1 MAEGIF
7 VAVGD
12 SFTWGQGLQYYD
24 WIQNSKMSK
33 EEIKDFL
40 LSDLNG
46 SHYQWLNLHHKIT
59 NRDLESIKSLRYIDL
74 ISKELDMG
82 YITKETNGG
91 ENRNNIN
98 LIGNTLLLQV
108 DMDPNHPGYR
118 AWGPP
123 EWWPDKSDKK
133 PDFRLQN
140 DKLLNREIK
149 FVILQLTFVE
159 RDLPPEDDRVGDWD
173 HELEYKECLH
183 NTILQVKELY
193 KLCKELNVQLLVWSY
208 PPDIAYFLRKEPYF
222 VKIPYKGKEYNS
234 YDELAT
240 KYPQFCL
247 GRPNHGLKVW
257 EIKPGLRLRRPNHGL
272 KVWEI
277 TGDLGHLG
285 VTDEHPSKHFHKL
298 ISEVLLNRLKK
309 DNE

>member
-1 MAEGIF
+1 MAKDIF

-12 SFTWGQGLQYYD
+12 SFTWGQGLYYYD
-24 WIQNSKMSK
+24 WIKNSKMTK

-40 LSDLNG
+40 LSDLQG
-46 SHYQWLNLHHKIT
+46 SHFQWMNLHHKIT
-59 NRDLESIKSLRYIDL
+59 NGDLESIKSLRYIDL
-74 ISKELDMG
+74 ISKELDMD
-82 YITKETNGG
+82 YITKEKTGG

-108 DMDPNHPGYR
+108 DVDPNHPGYKG
-118 AWGPP
+118 WGPP
-123 EWWPDKSDKK
+123 QWWPNKSDKK

-149 FVILQLTFVE
+149 FVILQLTHIE
-159 RDLPPEDDRVGDWD
+159 RDLPPENERVGDWD
-173 HELEYKECLH
+173 YEYEYKECLH

-208 PPDIAYFLRKEPYF
+208 PSDIAYFLRKEPYF

-234 YDELAT
+234 YDELTT
-240 KYPQFCL
+240 KYPLLCL
-247 GRPNHGLKVW
+247 GRENKGEYGF
-257 EIKPGLRLRRPNHGL
+257 EIN
-272 KVWEI
+272 
-277 TGDLGHLG
+277 GDLGHLG

>member
-12 SFTWGQGLQYYD
+12 SLTWGMGLYYYD
-24 WIQNSKMSK
+24 WIKNSKMSK

-40 LSDLNG
+40 LSDLQG
-46 SHYQWLNLHHKIT
+46 SHYQWMNLSHKIT

-74 ISKELDMG
+74 ISKELDMD

-91 ENRNNIN
+91 LNRNNIH

-108 DMDPNHPGYR
+108 DVNPNHPGYR

-123 EWWPDKSDKK
+123 QWWPDKSDKK

-149 FVILQLTFVE
+149 FVILQLTHVA
-159 RDLPPEDDRVGDWD
+159 RDLLPERDRVGDWNY
-173 HELEYKECLH
+173 EKEYKECLH
-183 NTILQVKELY
+183 NTIIEVKKLY

-208 PPDIAYFLRKEPYF
+208 PGDIAYFLQKEPYF
-222 VKIPYKGKEYNS
+222 VKIPYMGREYNS
-234 YDELAT
+234 YEHLIRI
-240 KYPQFCL
+240 YPIFCL
-247 GRPNHGLKVW
+247 GRSNDDGSHD
-257 EIKPGLRLRRPNHGL
+257 EIN
-272 KVWEI
+272 
-277 TGDLGHLG
+277 GDLGHLG

-298 ISEVLLNRLKK
+298 LSEVILNKLKK

>member
-40 LSDLNG
+40 LSDLQG
-46 SHYQWLNLHHKIT
+46 SHYQWMNLSHKIT

-74 ISKELDMG
+74 ISKELDMD
-82 YITKETNGG
+82 YITKIKNGG
-91 ENRNNIN
+91 KNRNNIH

-108 DMDPNHPGYR
+108 DVDPNHPGYR

-123 EWWPDKSDKK
+123 QWWPDKSNKK

-149 FVILQLTFVE
+149 FVILQLTHVA
-159 RDLPPEDDRVGDWD
+159 RDLPPERDRVGDWNY
-173 HELEYKECLH
+173 EKEYKECLH
-183 NTILQVKELY
+183 NTIIEVKKLY

-208 PPDIAYFLRKEPYF
+208 PDDIAYFIRNEPYF
-222 VKIPYKGKEYNS
+222 VKIPYMGREYNS
-234 YDELAT
+234 YEHLIRI
-240 KYPQFCL
+240 YPIFCL
-247 GRPNHGLKVW
+247 GRENDDEKGF
-257 EIKPGLRLRRPNHGL
+257 EIN
-272 KVWEI
+272 
-277 TGDLGHLG
+277 GDLGHLG

-298 ISEVLLNRLKK
+298 LSEVILNKLKK

>member
-1 MAEGIF
+1 MDKKTDIF

-24 WIQNSKMSK
+24 WIKNSKMSK
-33 EEIKDFL
+33 DEIKYFL
-40 LSDLNG
+40 LSDLQG

-74 ISKELDMG
+74 ISKELDMD

-91 ENRNNIN
+91 SNIENIRYISE
-98 LIGNTLLLQV
+98 TLLRQV

-133 PDFRLQN
+133 PDFTLQN
-140 DKLLNREIK
+140 DKLLNREIS
-149 FVILQLTFVE
+149 FVILQLTHVN
-159 RDLPPEDDRVGDWD
+159 RDLLDEILRDESWD
-173 HELEYKECLH
+173 YEKEYQEQLH
-183 NTILQVKELY
+183 ITILRVKELY

-208 PPDIAYFLRKEPYF
+208 PADIAYFLRKEPYF

-234 YDELAT
+234 YEDMISIYPEL
-240 KYPQFCL
+240 CL
-247 GRPNHGLKVW
+247 GRLNQGEKAW
-257 EIKPGLRLRRPNHGL
+257 KIN
-272 KVWEI
+272 
-277 TGDLGHLG
+277 GDLGHLG

-298 ISEVLLNRLKK
+298 ISDLLLHRFYTRSELVN
-309 DNE
+309 N

>member
-1 MAEGIF
+1 MAEDIF
-7 VAVGD
+7 VAIGD
-12 SFTWGQGLQYYD
+12 SFTWGMGLYYYD

-40 LSDLNG
+40 LSDLQG
-46 SHYQWLNLHHKIT
+46 SHYQWLNLSHKIT

-74 ISKELDMG
+74 ISKELDMD
-82 YITKETNGG
+82 YITKEKTGG

-108 DMDPNHPGYR
+108 DVDPNHPGYKG
-118 AWGPP
+118 WGPP
-123 EWWPDKSDKK
+123 QWWPNKSDKK

-149 FVILQLTFVE
+149 FVILQLTHIE
-159 RDLPPEDDRVGDWD
+159 RDLPPEIDRVGDWNY
-173 HELEYKECLH
+173 EYEYKECLH

-208 PPDIAYFLRKEPYF
+208 PSDIAYFLRKEPYF

-234 YDELAT
+234 YDELTT
-240 KYPQFCL
+240 KYPLLCL
-247 GRPNHGLKVW
+247 GRENKGEYGF
-257 EIKPGLRLRRPNHGL
+257 EIN
-272 KVWEI
+272 
-277 TGDLGHLG
+277 GDLGHLG

>member
-1 MAEGIF
+1 MAKDIF

-12 SFTWGQGLQYYD
+12 SFTWGQGLYYYD
-24 WIQNSKMSK
+24 WIKNSKMTK

-40 LSDLNG
+40 LSDLQG
-46 SHYQWLNLHHKIT
+46 SHFQWMNLHHKIT
-59 NRDLESIKSLRYIDL
+59 NGDLESIKSLRYIDL
-74 ISKELDMG
+74 ISKELDMD
-82 YITKETNGG
+82 YITKEKTGG

-108 DMDPNHPGYR
+108 DVDPNHPGYKG
-118 AWGPP
+118 WGPP
-123 EWWPDKSDKK
+123 QWWPNKSDKK

-149 FVILQLTFVE
+149 FVILQLTHIE
-159 RDLPPEDDRVGDWD
+159 RDLPPENERVGDWD
-173 HELEYKECLH
+173 YEYEYKECLH
-183 NTILQVKELY
+183 NTTLQIKELY

-208 PPDIAYFLRKEPYF
+208 PSDIAYFLRKEPYF

-234 YDELAT
+234 YDELTT
-240 KYPQFCL
+240 KYPLLCL
-247 GRPNHGLKVW
+247 GRENKGEYGF
-257 EIKPGLRLRRPNHGL
+257 EIN
-272 KVWEI
+272 
-277 TGDLGHLG
+277 GDLGHLG

>member
-12 SFTWGQGLQYYD
+12 SFTFGQGLQYYD
-24 WIQNSKMSK
+24 WIKNSKMSK
-33 EEIKDFL
+33 DEIKYFL
-40 LSDLNG
+40 LSDLHG
-46 SHYQWLNLHHKIT
+46 SHYQWLNLSHKIT
-59 NRDLESIKSLRYIDL
+59 NRDLESIKLLRYIDL
-74 ISKELDMG
+74 ISKELDMD

-91 ENRNNIN
+91 SNHNNIN
-98 LIGNTLLLQV
+98 LIGNTLLLQPDV
-108 DMDPNHPGYR
+108 DPNHPGYR

-123 EWWPDKSDKK
+123 QWWPDKSANSLDPFGEGVER

-149 FVILQLTFVE
+149 FVILQLTHIE
-159 RDLPPEDDRVGDWD
+159 RDLPPENERVGDWD
-173 HELEYKECLH
+173 YEYEYKECLH
-183 NTILQVKELY
+183 NTTLQIKELY

-208 PPDIAYFLRKEPYF
+208 PADIAYFLRKEPYF

-234 YDELAT
+234 YEDMISIYPEL
-240 KYPQFCL
+240 CL
-247 GRPNHGLKVW
+247 GRLNQGEKVF
-257 EIKPGLRLRRPNHGL
+257 EIK
-272 KVWEI
+272 
-277 TGDLGHLG
+277 GDLGHLG

-298 ISEVLLNRLKK
+298 ISEVLLNKLKK

>member
-1 MAEGIF
+1 MAEDIF
-7 VAVGD
+7 VATGD
-12 SFTWGQGLQYYD
+12 SFTFGQGLYYYD
-24 WIQNSKMSK
+24 WIQNSKLSAK
-33 EEIKDFL
+33 EIKDFL
-40 LSDLNG
+40 LSDLKG
-46 SHYQWLNLHHKIT
+46 SHFQWSNLSHKIT

-74 ISKELDMG
+74 ISKELDMD

-91 ENRNNIN
+91 SNHNNIN
-98 LIGNTLLLQV
+98 LIGNTLLLQPDV
-108 DMDPNHPGYR
+108 DPNHPGYR

-123 EWWPDKSDKK
+123 QWWPDKSANSLDPFGEGAER

-149 FVILQLTFVE
+149 FVILQLTNVE
-159 RDLPPEDDRVGDWD
+159 RDLPPENERVGDWNY
-173 HELEYKECLH
+173 EKKYKERLKD
-183 NTILQVKELY
+183 TIEEVKKLY
-193 KLCKELNVQLLVWSY
+193 ELCKELNVKLLVWSY
-208 PPDIAYFLRKEPYF
+208 PADIGYFLKDEPYF
-222 VKIPYKGKEYNS
+222 VKIPYADKEYNS

-257 EIKPGLRLRRPNHGL
+257 EIN
-272 KVWEI
+272 
-277 TGDLGHLG
+277 GDLGHLG

-298 ISEVLLNRLKK
+298 ISEVLLNKLKK

>member
-24 WIQNSKMSK
+24 WIQNSKMSR

>member
-1 MAEGIF
+1 MAKDIF

-12 SFTWGQGLQYYD
+12 SFTWGQGLYYYD
-24 WIQNSKMSK
+24 WIKNSKMTK

-40 LSDLNG
+40 LSDLQG
-46 SHYQWLNLHHKIT
+46 SHFQWMNLHHKIT
-59 NRDLESIKSLRYIDL
+59 NGDLESIKSLRYIDL
-74 ISKELDMG
+74 ISNKLDMD
-82 YITKETNGG
+82 YITKEKTGG

-108 DMDPNHPGYR
+108 DVDPNHPGYKG
-118 AWGPP
+118 WGPP
-123 EWWPDKSDKK
+123 QWWPNKSDKK

-149 FVILQLTFVE
+149 FVILQLTHIE
-159 RDLPPEDDRVGDWD
+159 RDLPPEIDRVGDWNY
-173 HELEYKECLH
+173 EYEYKECLH

-208 PPDIAYFLRKEPYF
+208 PSDIAYFLRKEPYF

-234 YDELAT
+234 YDELTT
-240 KYPQFCL
+240 KYPLLCL
-247 GRPNHGLKVW
+247 GRENKGEYGF
-257 EIKPGLRLRRPNHGL
+257 EIN
-272 KVWEI
+272 
-277 TGDLGHLG
+277 GDLGHLG

>member
-1 MAEGIF
+1 MAKDIF

-12 SFTWGQGLQYYD
+12 SFTWGQGLYYYD
-24 WIQNSKMSK
+24 WIKNSKMTK

-40 LSDLNG
+40 LSDLQG

-82 YITKETNGG
+82 YITTETNGG
-91 ENRNNIN
+91 KNKENIH
-98 LIGNTLLLQV
+98 LMGQTLLLQV
-108 DMDPNHPGYR
+108 DMDPNHPLYKG
-118 AWGPP
+118 WGPP
-123 EWWPDKSDKK
+123 QWWPNKSDKK

-149 FVILQLTFVE
+149 FVILQLTHVE
-159 RDLPPEDDRVGDWD
+159 RDLPEERLRVGDWD
-173 HELEYKECLH
+173 YEKEYRECLQH
-183 NTILQVKELY
+183 TIEEVKELY

-208 PPDIAYFLRKEPYF
+208 PSDIAYFLQEEPYF
-222 VKIPYKGKEYNS
+222 IKIGYAGKEYNS
-234 YDELAT
+234 YDELT
-240 KYPQFCL
+240 DIHPEFCL
-247 GRPNHGLKVW
+247 GRKNYGEKEF
-257 EIKPGLRLRRPNHGL
+257 EIN
-272 KVWEI
+272 
-277 TGDLGHLG
+277 GDLGHLG

-298 ISEVLLNRLKK
+298 ISEVLLNRSKK

>member
-12 SFTWGQGLQYYD
+12 SFTFGQGLQYYD
-24 WIQNSKMSK
+24 WIKNSKMSK
-33 EEIKDFL
+33 DEIKYFL
-40 LSDLNG
+40 LSDLHG
-46 SHYQWLNLHHKIT
+46 SHYQWLNLSHKIT
-59 NRDLESIKSLRYIDL
+59 NRDLESIKLLRYIDL
-74 ISKELDMG
+74 ISKELDMD

-91 ENRNNIN
+91 SNHNNIN
-98 LIGNTLLLQV
+98 LIGNKFLRQV
-108 DMDPNHPGYR
+108 DMDPKHPGYK

-123 EWWPDKSDKK
+123 QWWPDELQWMTVSP

-149 FVILQLTFVE
+149 FVILQLTHIE
-159 RDLPPEDDRVGDWD
+159 RDLPPENERVGDWD
-173 HELEYKECLH
+173 YEYEYKECLH
-183 NTILQVKELY
+183 NTTLQIKELY

-208 PPDIAYFLRKEPYF
+208 PADIAYFLRKEPYF

-234 YDELAT
+234 YEDMISIYPEL
-240 KYPQFCL
+240 CL
-247 GRPNHGLKVW
+247 GRLNQGEKAW
-257 EIKPGLRLRRPNHGL
+257 KIN
-272 KVWEI
+272 
-277 TGDLGHLG
+277 GDLGHLG

-298 ISEVLLNRLKK
+298 ISDELLNKLKK

>member
-1 MAEGIF
+1 MAEDIF

-33 EEIKDFL
+33 EEIKEFF
-40 LSDLNG
+40 LSDLQG
-46 SHYQWLNLHHKIT
+46 SHYQWMNLSHKIT

-91 ENRNNIN
+91 ENGNNIN
-98 LIGNTLLLQV
+98 LIGNTLLRQV
-108 DMDPNHPGYR
+108 DMDPNHPGYKG
-118 AWGPP
+118 WGPP
-123 EWWPDKSDKK
+123 QWWPDKSDKK

-149 FVILQLTFVE
+149 FVILQLTHVE
-159 RDLPPEDDRVGDWD
+159 RDLPPENERVGDWD
-173 HELEYKECLH
+173 YEKEYKQRLKD
-183 NTILQVKELY
+183 TIEEVKELY
-193 KLCKELNVQLLVWSY
+193 KLCKELNVKLLVWSY
-208 PPDIAYFLRKEPYF
+208 PSDIAYFLKDEPYF
-222 VKIPYKGKEYNS
+222 VKIPYTDKEYNS

-247 GRPNHGLKVW
+247 GRPNHGLKVL
-257 EIKPGLRLRRPNHGL
+257 EIS
-272 KVWEI
+272 
-277 TGDLGHLG
+277 GDLGHLG

-298 ISEVLLNRLKK
+298 ISDELLNKLKK

>member
-1 MAEGIF
+1 MAKDIF

-12 SFTWGQGLQYYD
+12 SFTWGQGLYYYD
-24 WIQNSKMSK
+24 WIKNSKMTK

-40 LSDLNG
+40 LSDLQG
-46 SHYQWLNLHHKIT
+46 SHFQWMNLHHKIT
-59 NRDLESIKSLRYIDL
+59 NGDLESIKSLRYIDL
-74 ISKELDMG
+74 ISKELDMD
-82 YITKETNGG
+82 YITKEKTGG

-108 DMDPNHPGYR
+108 DVDPNHPGYKG
-118 AWGPP
+118 WGPP
-123 EWWPDKSDKK
+123 QWWPNKSDKK

-149 FVILQLTFVE
+149 FVILQLTHIE
-159 RDLPPEDDRVGDWD
+159 RDLPPERDRVGDWNY
-173 HELEYKECLH
+173 EYEYKECLH

-208 PPDIAYFLRKEPYF
+208 PSDIAYFLRKEPYF

-234 YDELAT
+234 YDELTT
-240 KYPQFCL
+240 KYPLLCL
-247 GRPNHGLKVW
+247 GRENKGEYGF
-257 EIKPGLRLRRPNHGL
+257 EIN
-272 KVWEI
+272 
-277 TGDLGHLG
+277 GDLGHLG

>member
-1 MAEGIF
+1 MAKDIF

-12 SFTWGQGLQYYD
+12 SFTWGQGLYYYD
-24 WIQNSKMSK
+24 WIKNSKMTK

-40 LSDLNG
+40 LSDLQG
-46 SHYQWLNLHHKIT
+46 SHFQWMNLHHKIT
-59 NRDLESIKSLRYIDL
+59 NGDLESIKSLRYIDL
-74 ISKELDMG
+74 ISKELDMD
-82 YITKETNGG
+82 YITKEKTGG

-108 DMDPNHPGYR
+108 DVDPNHPGYKG
-118 AWGPP
+118 WGPP
-123 EWWPDKSDKK
+123 QWWPNKSDKK

-149 FVILQLTFVE
+149 FVILQLTHIE
-159 RDLPPEDDRVGDWD
+159 RDLPPEIDRVGDWNY
-173 HELEYKECLH
+173 EYEYKECLH

-208 PPDIAYFLRKEPYF
+208 PSDIAYFLRKEPYF

-234 YDELAT
+234 YDELTT
-240 KYPQFCL
+240 KYPLLCL
-247 GRPNHGLKVW
+247 GRENKGEYGF
-257 EIKPGLRLRRPNHGL
+257 EIN
-272 KVWEI
+272 
-277 TGDLGHLG
+277 GDLGHLG

>member
-7 VAVGD
+7 LAYGD
-12 SFTWGQGLQYYD
+12 SFTWGQGLYYYD
-24 WIQNSKMSK
+24 WIKNSKMTK

-40 LSDLNG
+40 LSDLQG

>member
-12 SFTWGQGLQYYD
+12 SLTWGMGLYYYD
-24 WIQNSKMSK
+24 WIKNSKMSK

-40 LSDLNG
+40 LSDLQG
-46 SHYQWLNLHHKIT
+46 SHYQWMNLSHKIT

-74 ISKELDMG
+74 ISKELDMD
-82 YITKETNGG
+82 YITKIDNGG

-98 LIGNTLLLQV
+98 LIGSTLLRQV
-108 DMDPNHPGYR
+108 DMDPNHPGYKG
-118 AWGPP
+118 WGPP
-123 EWWPDKSDKK
+123 QWWPDKSDKK

-140 DKLLNREIK
+140 DKLLNREIR
-149 FVILQLTFVE
+149 FVILQLTKVD
-159 RDLPPEDDRVGDWD
+159 RDLPPESEERLDHAADWKREKVYREWFD
-173 HELEYKECLH
+173 GTIKE
-183 NTILQVKELY
+183 VKKLY

-208 PPDIAYFLRKEPYF
+208 PADIAYFLRKEPYF
-222 VKIPYKGKEYNS
+222 VKIPYGGKEYNS
-234 YDELAT
+234 YEELAT

-247 GRPNHGLKVW
+247 GRPNHGLKIL
-257 EIKPGLRLRRPNHGL
+257 EIS
-272 KVWEI
+272 
-277 TGDLGHLG
+277 GDLGHLG

-298 ISEVLLNRLKK
+298 LSEVILNKLKK

>member
-1 MAEGIF
+1 MAEEIF

-24 WIQNSKMSK
+24 WIKNSKMTK

-40 LSDLNG
+40 LSDLQG

-74 ISKELDMG
+74 ISKELDMD
-82 YITKETNGG
+82 YITKEKNGG
-91 ENRNNIN
+91 ENGNNIN

-108 DMDPNHPGYR
+108 DMDPNHPGYKG
-118 AWGPP
+118 WGPP
-123 EWWPDKSDKK
+123 QWWPDKSDKK
-133 PDFRLQN
+133 SDFRLQN

-149 FVILQLTFVE
+149 FVILQLTHVE
-159 RDLPPEDDRVGDWD
+159 RDLLEERLRDEDWD
-173 HELEYKECLH
+173 YENEYKECLH

-208 PPDIAYFLRKEPYF
+208 PSDIAYFIRNEPYF
-222 VKIPYKGKEYNS
+222 VKIQYKGREYNS

-240 KYPQFCL
+240 KYPHFCL
-247 GRPNHGLKVW
+247 G
-257 EIKPGLRLRRPNHGL
+257 RPNHGL

>member
-277 TGDLGHLG
+277 TGDLGHYG

-298 ISEVLLNRLKK
+298 ISEILLNRLKK